1 MSSRRSNLLLWFG
14 VAGGPVAFAVQFV
27 ANLAFSYAQCNQP
40 TTRWQLPV
48 HGWVIGLSLGG
59 VAVTLAAIA
68 VCARIF
74 LRTFR
79 IDDVF
84 ASERSGGGSQPP
96 LGRVHFLA
104 IVGLVVNLLALAII
118 VMTGIGAPLLPVCE
132 QS

>member
-1 MSSRRSNLLLWFG
+1 VTRRPSNRALWFG
-14 VAGGPVAFAVQFV
+14 VAGGPLAWTIQFV
-27 ANLAFSYAQCNQP
+27 ANLAFSFAQCNQP

-48 HGWVIGLSLGG
+48 HGWVIGLSAGA
-59 VAVTLAAIA
+59 VAVALAAMA

-84 ASERSGGGSQPP
+84 ATERSGGGTQPP
-96 LGRVHFLA
+96 LGRIHFLA
-104 IVGLVVNLLALAII
+104 IVGLIVNLLALAII
-118 VMTGIGAPLLPVCE
+118 VMTGVGAPLLPVCE